1 MQLAVESLGERE
13 LFVVGERLIAE
24 HEDGVFVHPCPYLS
38 QRLAIVN
45 LAKIDLA
52 HLGDE
57 VPVKLSECQ
66 GHARTFLPQITR
78 QQPMAFCEGCQSDE
92 GERCP
97 QLRAVPN
104 AGITSRANHA
114 SCSSMTALGVPI

>member
-66 GHARTFLPQITR
+66 GHARTFLPQIAPPAAYGFLRRVSIGRRRTLLS
-78 QQPMAFCEGCQSDE
+78 PAGLA
-92 GERCP
+92 ER
-97 QLRAVPN
+97 
-104 AGITSRANHA
+104 
-114 SCSSMTALGVPI
+114 

>member
-24 HEDGVFVHPCPYLS
+24 NEDAVFVHPCPYLS

-57 VPVKLSECQ
+57 MPVKLSECQ
-66 GHARTFLPQITR
+66 GHAGAFLPQINPPAAYGFLRSVSIGASGPTAAGATPHR
-78 QQPMAFCEGCQSDE
+78 Q
-92 GERCP
+92 
-97 QLRAVPN
+97 AVPN
-104 AGITSRANHA
+104 AGITSR
-114 SCSSMTALGVPI
+114 